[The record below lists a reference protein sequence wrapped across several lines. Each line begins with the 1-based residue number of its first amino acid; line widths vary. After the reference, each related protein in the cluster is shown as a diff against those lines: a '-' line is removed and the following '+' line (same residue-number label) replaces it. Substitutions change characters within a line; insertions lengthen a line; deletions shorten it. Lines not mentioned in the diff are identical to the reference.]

1 MPSAA
6 DVMTSAVIS
15 VTPDTP
21 VTEIAKILFGHHIS
35 GAPVVDTNGRLVGIV
50 SEGDLMSHVGAV
62 GSETPRR
69 SWWLGMFTDSASL
82 AADYSRTHARTAGDI
97 MSTELVTV
105 REDTPLRDVA
115 RLLEKKRIKR
125 VPVMRNDKLVG
136 IVTRANLVQALAS
149 MPPAPPASS
158 DDKAIAEGLSSEMAA
173 QSWGTFVNA
182 IVEDGVVHLWGFV
195 SSGEEHRAL
204 LLLAKN
210 IPGVKGVEDH
220 LAARP
225 SYGAY

>member
-50 SEGDLMSHVGAV
+50 SEGDLMSDVGAV
-62 GSETPRR
+62 GSETTRR